1 MTLKKYTTVAMA
13 ATMLAS
19 TVVPVSAASMD
30 KLVGDNRYETA
41 VMISKKGFAN
51 ADTSVVGS
59 SHSQFHS
66 CLLLDICKLY

>member
-41 VMISKKGFAN
+41 VMISYYA
-51 ADTSVVGS
+51 SQYSCS
-59 SHSQFHS
+59 S
-66 CLLLDICKLY
+66 ICSING